1 MLHHA
6 PTHCNAVFAWPTV
19 AFPRPLRENGRSFST
34 DLSSPR
40 RLKLTFYALVT
51 VFHSHASRRPGGRR
65 GRLAPTSPARG
76 LHTTARRGDL
86 LVPPPGLA
94 RRAARD
100 EDHTR
105 GDGRRGRPGVLPAGA
120 SSVGCVEGVWA
131 LGRDG
136 RDDVPPQRP

>member
-51 VFHSHASRRPGGRR
+51 VFHSHTSRRPGGRR
-65 GRLAPTSPARG
+65 SRLTPSAPARG
-76 LHTTARRGDL
+76 LHTPTRRGHL
-86 LVPPPGLA
+86 FVPPARLA
-94 RRAARD
+94 RRAAR
-100 EDHTR
+100 
-105 GDGRRGRPGVLPAGA
+105 
-120 SSVGCVEGVWA
+120 
-131 LGRDG
+131 
-136 RDDVPPQRP
+136 